1 MIYSCFDA
9 ASGLYD
15 YYETDEQKPLNA
27 DLPVP
32 QLGSPDNP
40 IGIPAIRA
48 GRPLP
53 SGARKVGRGWHAR
66 GMVANCKSGGMA
78 GLGETGFDVGTAM
91 PLLLVAGVLLLA
103 WKWK

>member
-9 ASGLYD
+9 NSGLYD

-32 QLGSPDNP
+32 KLGSVDNP
-40 IGIPAIRA
+40 IGTPAIRA
-48 GRPLP
+48 GRPVP
-53 SGARKVGRGWHAR
+53 AGARKVGRGWHAR
-66 GMVANCKSGGMA
+66 GMVADCSKRSIA
-78 GLGETGFDVGTAM
+78 GLGEVTIDAGTVM
-91 PLLLVAGVLLLA
+91 PLLLVAGTVLLA